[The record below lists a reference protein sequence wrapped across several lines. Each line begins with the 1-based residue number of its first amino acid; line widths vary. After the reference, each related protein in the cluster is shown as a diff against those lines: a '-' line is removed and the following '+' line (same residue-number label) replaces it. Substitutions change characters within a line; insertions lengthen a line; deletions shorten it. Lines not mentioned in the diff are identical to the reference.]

1 MDPEWNLWLLASFIS
16 MLALSNTGDH
26 SIVIHAINIYWES
39 AMHCMMGAR
48 KLNMILLSNVG
59 NTHSKVFSLIILWCR
74 FIQGTKEHC
83 GGSTASILMQANDS
97 SHLRE
102 LSSKLSFFFPSLL
115 WFFTVQSPHRCWNY
129 PLKCK
134 LFPVSPLFKILKR
147 LSITDLRIKF
157 SSLSRACYIWPL
169 TISHTFCI
177 SIFCFVHW
185 ASQVAQWLRIS
196 LPVQEM
202 WVLSLGWEDPLE
214 KEMATHSCILAWEIP
229 WTEEPGG
236 LQSMGF

>member
-1 MDPEWNLWLLASFIS
+1 MLPGLFEEFLLQVPSSSLWKIHTQLLQRLNSSKDF
-16 MLALSNTGDH
+16 
-26 SIVIHAINIYWES
+26 
-39 AMHCMMGAR
+39 AR
-48 KLNMILLSNVG
+48 
-59 NTHSKVFSLIILWCR
+59 
-74 FIQGTKEHC
+74 
-83 GGSTASILMQANDS
+83 LMQANDS

-134 LFPVSPLFKILKR
+134 LHPVSPLFKILKR
-147 LSITDLRIKF
+147 LSITELRIKF

-185 ASQVAQWLRIS
+185 ASQVAPWLRIS
-196 LPVQEM
+196 LPIQEM

-214 KEMATHSCILAWEIP
+214 KEMATHSSILPWEIP

>member
-1 MDPEWNLWLLASFIS
+1 
-16 MLALSNTGDH
+16 
-26 SIVIHAINIYWES
+26 
-39 AMHCMMGAR
+39 MHCMMGAR

-59 NTHSKVFSLIILWCR
+59 NTHSKVFSLIILWWR

-83 GGSTASILMQANDS
+83 GGSTASVLMQANDS

-134 LFPVSPLFKILKR
+134 LHPVSPLFKILKR

-157 SSLSRACYIWPL
+157 SSLSRACSQLGKSVLLLATLVSCKIPNL
-169 TISHTFCI
+169 HPTHT
-177 SIFCFVHW
+177 
-185 ASQVAQWLRIS
+185 RS
-196 LPVQEM
+196 LHF
-202 WVLSLGWEDPLE
+202 SAD
-214 KEMATHSCILAWEIP
+214 
-229 WTEEPGG
+229 
-236 LQSMGF
+236 